1 MLSNQR
7 RESRQTSAVMD
18 GGKRTPVGSVR
29 VQTAN
34 KIKVRAIAGGGNAA
48 SVLTQIENLSG
59 IKKNESQK
67 AFGNGDQRVM
77 QF

>member
-1 MLSNQR
+1 
-7 RESRQTSAVMD
+7 VD
-18 GGKRTPVGSVR
+18 GKRTPAGSVR

-34 KIKVRAIAGGGNAA
+34 KIKVRAIGGGGHAA
-48 SVLTQIENLSG
+48 SVLTQIENLVG

-67 AFGNGDQRVM
+67 DFGQGEQRGQPMLM